1 MNKKKLKNYTRLIVV
16 AHNTRCFFFKLC
28 VYYRKFINN
37 FVLITKSLYEFIQN
51 VENKKFKLI
60 TMNFFVQNVFEIIKN
75 VIYNDRILIQSNIFR
90 FFIIEMFSISI
101 EKSYYIKLIKIT
113 KNVLLHLRV
122 KRFFYRT

>member
-1 MNKKKLKNYTRLIVV
+1 
-16 AHNTRCFFFKLC
+16 
-28 VYYRKFINN
+28 
-37 FVLITKSLYEFIQN
+37 
-51 VENKKFKLI
+51 
-60 TMNFFVQNVFEIIKN
+60 MNFFVQNVFEIIKN